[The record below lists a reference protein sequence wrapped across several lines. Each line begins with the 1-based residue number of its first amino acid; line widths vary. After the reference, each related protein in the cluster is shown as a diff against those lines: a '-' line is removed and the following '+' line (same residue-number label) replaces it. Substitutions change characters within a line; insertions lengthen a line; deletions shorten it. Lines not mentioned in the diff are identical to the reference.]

1 MSVECR
7 GVHRSQAAIA
17 RRQTYDFRHIAY
29 HPSDSTKTHRSRG
42 SSVRRFYFSNL
53 AVDELS
59 REKRM
64 LQKKAISHG
73 DGGEKLR
80 KLLKK
85 EEEKSIQFH
94 FERVN
99 SMAAAGIGRESSDAH
114 DAMTH
119 VNKFLTLKSPT
130 DLNIILHTSA
140 ENVVLPIE
148 KFPKFPES
156 ITGMF
161 ILFRIVCRW
170 REIFVDFHGRAVT
183 LSGKFWWQPII
194 TMSRDKCT
202 TIVSVGSRI
211 EFDRKSSDCTM

>member
-7 GVHRSQAAIA
+7 GVHRSQATIA

-42 SSVRRFYFSNL
+42 LSSEEILLLELGSRR
-53 AVDELS
+53 VEQ
-59 REKRM
+59 REKNASK
-64 LQKKAISHG
+64 KKAISHG

-148 KFPKFPES
+148 KFPES

-161 ILFRIVCRW
+161 ILFRIVDG
-170 REIFVDFHGRAVT
+170 EKFFGLSRARSHLKWEVFGD
-183 LSGKFWWQPII
+183 SQ
-194 TMSRDKCT
+194 
-202 TIVSVGSRI
+202 
-211 EFDRKSSDCTM
+211 